1 MKLAKLK
8 ALTKVAVRN
17 MFSEF
22 LSKKTGRLRV
32 GLLILLAVCFL
43 PIAFLAWQ
51 FCAVLYQSLAVVGAQ
66 QAVPAMAVGVVSLVI
81 FFLSLLML
89 PGNLYYSKDIKPIL
103 AYPVKCAELLSS
115 RFIPALL
122 YEYMFSVFVLAP
134 ALVSFGVS
142 AGAGVLYYAVAVVVF
157 LFTPILPL
165 VMSGILVMLMMRF
178 TSLFRNRDLLT
189 KVGSLLLLAA
199 VLFLN
204 FKISGSGE
212 SFVLE
217 PGQALNIAEIVT
229 SSVNRIFFTAPI
241 AGLALTG
248 NSALSMLGGALLF
261 LAVSAAGYAL
271 FLLCGEKLYRAGL
284 LGLDNTSA
292 KRVKIEAGAL
302 RRLSNRQNPAV
313 AIAKKDFKIML
324 RSPVFFMNN
333 LISCFLIP
341 IILLI
346 PVLLQRNEMSLLFAQ
361 LGLSSLTPDSSAAS
375 TVLMA
380 GLGLAAFIIATN
392 GISASAISRDGSNYI
407 YNHFVPVKTGH
418 LILGKL
424 LPGLVVS
431 FLSALL
437 TLIVAFAVTGLSLA
451 FAPYLL
457 ADLILIVLCINL
469 FGLCLDSRYPKVDWQ
484 EEAKAVKQNFN
495 VMLELLASI
504 VLIAAAVLLYV
515 WVRNFYLYFGLLS
528 AVLIVLS
535 ALLTLYLCRTIK
547 KNLLRA

>member
-1 MKLAKLK
+1 MKLAKLN

-17 MFSEF
+17 MFAEF

-32 GLLILLAVCFL
+32 GLLVLLAVCFL

-51 FCAVLYQSLAVVGAQ
+51 FCAVLYQSLAVAGAQ

-89 PGNLYYSKDIKPIL
+89 PGNLYYSNDIKPIL
-103 AYPVKCAELLSS
+103 AYPVRCAELLSS
-115 RFIPALL
+115 RFLPALL
-122 YEYMFSVFVLAP
+122 YEYMFSAFVLIP
-134 ALVSFGVS
+134 AFVSFGVAS
-142 AGAGVLYYAVAVVVF
+142 GAGVLYYAVAAVVF

-165 VMSGILVMLMMRF
+165 VASGILVMLMMRF

-199 VLFLN
+199 VLFFN
-204 FKISGSGE
+204 FKMSGAGGD
-212 SFVLE
+212 FALD
-217 PGQALNIAEIVT
+217 PGQALNIAEAVT

-241 AGLALTG
+241 AGLAMTG
-248 NSALSMLGGALLF
+248 ASALSMLGGALLF
-261 LAVSAAGYAL
+261 VAVSAAGYAL

-292 KRVKIEAGAL
+292 KRVKMESGAL
-302 RRLSNRQNPAV
+302 RRMARRQNPAV
-313 AIAKKDFKIML
+313 AIAKKDFRIML

-333 LISCFLIP
+333 LVACFLMP
-341 IILLI
+341 LILLFPI
-346 PVLLQRNEMSLLFAQ
+346 LLQYEEMSLLFAQ
-361 LGLSSLTPDSSAAS
+361 LGLSGMTPDSPSAS
-375 TVLMA
+375 VVLIA
-380 GLGLAAFIIATN
+380 GLGLAAFVIATN

-407 YNHFVPVKTGH
+407 YSHFVPVRTGH
-418 LILGKL
+418 LLLGKL
-424 LPGLVVS
+424 LPGLAVS
-431 FLSALL
+431 FLSAAL
-437 TLIVAFAVTGLSLA
+437 TLGVAFAVTGLSLA
-451 FAPYLL
+451 FVPYLL

-504 VLIAAAVLLYV
+504 ALIAVSALLYMLA
-515 WVRNFYLYFGLLS
+515 RNFYLCFGLFS

-535 ALLTLYLCRTIK
+535 ALLLLYLFRTVK
-547 KNLLRA
+547 KNLFRA

>member
-142 AGAGVLYYAVAVVVF
+142 SGAGVLYYAVAVVVF

-217 PGQALNIAEIVT
+217 PA
-229 SSVNRIFFTAPI
+229 
-241 AGLALTG
+241 
-248 NSALSMLGGALLF
+248 
-261 LAVSAAGYAL
+261 
-271 FLLCGEKLYRAGL
+271 
-284 LGLDNTSA
+284 
-292 KRVKIEAGAL
+292 
-302 RRLSNRQNPAV
+302 RR
-313 AIAKKDFKIML
+313 
-324 RSPVFFMNN
+324 
-333 LISCFLIP
+333 
-341 IILLI
+341 
-346 PVLLQRNEMSLLFAQ
+346 
-361 LGLSSLTPDSSAAS
+361 
-375 TVLMA
+375 
-380 GLGLAAFIIATN
+380 
-392 GISASAISRDGSNYI
+392 
-407 YNHFVPVKTGH
+407 
-418 LILGKL
+418 
-424 LPGLVVS
+424 
-431 FLSALL
+431 
-437 TLIVAFAVTGLSLA
+437 
-451 FAPYLL
+451 
-457 ADLILIVLCINL
+457 
-469 FGLCLDSRYPKVDWQ
+469 
-484 EEAKAVKQNFN
+484 
-495 VMLELLASI
+495 
-504 VLIAAAVLLYV
+504 
-515 WVRNFYLYFGLLS
+515 
-528 AVLIVLS
+528 
-535 ALLTLYLCRTIK
+535 
-547 KNLLRA
+547 